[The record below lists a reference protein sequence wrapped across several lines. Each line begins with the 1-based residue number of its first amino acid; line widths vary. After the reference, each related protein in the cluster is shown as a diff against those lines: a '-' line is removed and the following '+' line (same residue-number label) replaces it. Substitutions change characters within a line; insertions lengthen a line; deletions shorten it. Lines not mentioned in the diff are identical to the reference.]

1 MLLKVIMLIVV
12 IKSKIINLFK
22 EYKISIKRIKVL
34 NNLYKI
40 LNIKIIFLIFLIQT
54 NTILM
59 KKLRKYIREILVKE
73 NLKKN

>member
-40 LNIKIIFLIFLIQT
+40 LNIKIIFLI

-59 KKLRKYIREILVKE
+59 KKLRKYIREMLVKE

>member
-40 LNIKIIFLIFLIQT
+40 LNIKIIFLIQT